1 MDIAIAGAGIGGLTA
16 ALSLHAAGFKKLRV
30 FEAARELREVG
41 VGLNLPPHAV
51 RELSELGLGEALREH
66 GVPTL
71 QLDYRDPQGKL
82 IWAEPRGEPAG
93 YRWPQY
99 SIHRGT
105 LQGLLVRAVL
115 DRLGEDAIVT
125 GARITHAENTA
136 DGRVAFQAEGQG
148 RLHADLLIAA
158 DGIRSAVRDSLRGA
172 PTPLAS
178 NGWVMVRGTA
188 KADPFL
194 GGHTMVITGDEH
206 QRIVV
211 YPIGQGLQNWL
222 LVHPRQQA
230 QQTELGNWNLTL
242 DPVKLSQ
249 LVKDWR
255 FDWLDIPALVAAS
268 PTAWEYPMAD
278 IDPLPA
284 WTFGHCTLLG
294 DAAHAMYP
302 FGSNGASQAIID
314 ARVLAYALA
323 TNASIPQALHWYEAQ
338 RRDATAQV
346 QLANRRQA
354 SDVMAR
360 VSQLA
365 RQAAVADAAQELKQ
379 VEQKYKQLAGF
390 DVDTLNQRPSWDVN
404 RNVTPA

>member
-1 MDIAIAGAGIGGLTA
+1 MEIAIAGAGIGGLAA
-16 ALSLHAAGFKKLRV
+16 ALSLHAAGFRQVRV
-30 FEAARELREVG
+30 YEAARELREVG

-51 RELSELGLGEALREH
+51 RELCELGLGPALQAH
-66 GVPTL
+66 GVLTL
-71 QLDYRDPQGKL
+71 ALDYRDPQGQL
-82 IWAEPRGEPAG
+82 IWTEPRGEPAG

-105 LQGLLVRAVL
+105 LQHMLVRAVRE
-115 DRLGEDAIVT
+115 RLGEDAIVT
-125 GARITHAENTA
+125 GARITQVTNLP
-136 DGRVAFQAEGQG
+136 DGRVNFRAEGQAP
-148 RLHADLLIAA
+148 LQADVFIAA
-158 DGIRSAVRDSLRGA
+158 DGIRSAARDSLRGA
-172 PTPLAS
+172 VTPLAS
-178 NGWVMVRGTA
+178 NGWTMYRGTA
-188 KADPFL
+188 KADAFL

-222 LVHPRQQA
+222 LVHQRQAGTQA
-230 QQTELGNWNLTL
+230 ELGNWNLTQ
-242 DPVKLSQ
+242 DPVQLSQ

-278 IDPLPA
+278 IDPLPQ

-314 ARVLAYALA
+314 GRVLAYALA
-323 TNASIPQALHWYEAQ
+323 TKASVSDALHWYEEQ
-338 RRDATAQV
+338 RRSATAQV

-354 SDVMAR
+354 GDVMAR

-365 RQAAVADAAQELKQ
+365 RQAAVADAAQELQQ

-390 DVDTLNQRPSWDVN
+390 DVDTLNQRPSW
-404 RNVTPA
+404 NVTPA

>member
-1 MDIAIAGAGIGGLTA
+1 MDIAIAGAGIGGLAA
-16 ALSLHAAGFKKLRV
+16 ALSLHAAGFRQVRV
-30 FEAARELREVG
+30 YEAARELREVG

-51 RELSELGLGEALREH
+51 RELCELGLGQALQAH
-66 GVPTL
+66 GVLTL
-71 QLDYRDPQGKL
+71 ALDYRDPQGQL
-82 IWAEPRGEPAG
+82 IWTEPRGEPAG

-105 LQGLLVRAVL
+105 LQNMLVRAVHE
-115 DRLGEDAIVT
+115 RLGTDAIVR
-125 GARITHAENTA
+125 GARITQVANLPNGRVSFRA
-136 DGRVAFQAEGQG
+136 DGQAPQQ
-148 RLHADLLIAA
+148 ADVFIAA
-158 DGIRSAVRDSLRGA
+158 DGIRSRARDSLRGA
-172 PTPLAS
+172 VTPLAS
-178 NGWVMVRGTA
+178 NGWTMYRGTA
-188 KADPFL
+188 RAEPFL

-206 QRIVV
+206 RRIVV

-222 LVHPRQQA
+222 LVHPREAGA
-230 QQTELGNWNLTL
+230 QVELGNWNLTQ
-242 DPVKLSQ
+242 DPVQLSKL
-249 LVKDWR
+249 VNDWR

-278 IDPLPA
+278 IDPLPQ
-284 WTFGHCTLLG
+284 WTSGHCTLLG

-323 TNASIPQALHWYEAQ
+323 TEASIPDALHWYEAQ
-338 RRDATAQV
+338 RRAATAQV

-354 SDVMAR
+354 GDVMAR

-390 DVDTLNQRPSWDVN
+390 DVDTLNQRPSW
-404 RNVTPA
+404 NVKPA